1 MCTDYAQGDV
11 GAVIRISWDVNF
23 QGTPRLGKR
32 LIPPHCRFWSHLGC
46 MGRKLVTIQ
55 WDLHITK
62 CHGTGKI

>member
-46 MGRKLVTIQ
+46 MGRKLVTI
-55 WDLHITK
+55 
-62 CHGTGKI
+62 

>member
-32 LIPPHCRFWSHLGC
+32 LIGGGGGDGDAHLGVQIA
-46 MGRKLVTIQ
+46 GFGLT
-55 WDLHITK
+55 
-62 CHGTGKI
+62 